1 MTCLDK
7 EKIGEWIRRIKT
19 SLVRYLES
27 NLKLSGPDSFKEQVD
42 EAALL
47 KVFLGNLN
55 GLKKRNNILDD
66 FKNTIHRM
74 LNYN

>member
-27 NLKLSGPDSFKEQVD
+27 NLKLSGPDSFKEQVAD
-42 EAALL
+42 HLQE
-47 KVFLGNLN
+47 GNM
-55 GLKKRNNILDD
+55 KIKR
-66 FKNTIHRM
+66 
-74 LNYN
+74 